1 MHLKID
7 LSKIELPSNKK
18 FGFFF
23 SALFCI
29 IALYFW
35 YQSYTILLYAFIF
48 LSSILFFIT
57 LIKVDFLL
65 PLNKLWMRFG
75 LVLGIIISPIVLGII
90 FFGVFTPI
98 AFLMRLNRRDE
109 LRLKFKSKS
118 SHWISRKEA
127 LPAESFENQF

>member
-1 MHLKID
+1 MIFP
-7 LSKIELPSNKK
+7 EVEVPSNKK

-23 SALFCI
+23 TIVFLTASGYFYIFSSLIWSYLLAATALIFLMVTVLK
-29 IALYFW
+29 AD
-35 YQSYTILLYAFIF
+35 ILLN
-48 LSSILFFIT
+48 
-57 LIKVDFLL
+57 
-65 PLNKLWMRFG
+65 LNKLWMRFG